1 MHLQLMYVCVCVCA
15 CACVYVYAC
24 VCVCG
29 VCVVSQR
36 AAGNAWK
43 HPFVFVCA
51 CACVRTCVCVCV
63 TYLRCPSA
71 LREMLLGMNGVG
83 DASQEDRDL
92 HQDAKIEKV
101 SATLS
106 EASARIDLL
115 HDQNERERGQLHKS
129 LMDLSSSHGLLK
141 EDVAG
146 KMAALGITA
155 EALRENFQ
163 RRLES
168 TDQHVQ
174 DVRVQ
179 MIDVL
184 KDLHE
189 GPEALFQAAQGR
201 IDEVR
206 ADLEAQRQV

>member
-1 MHLQLMYVCVCVCA
+1 
-15 CACVYVYAC
+15 
-24 VCVCG
+24 
-29 VCVVSQR
+29 
-36 AAGNAWK
+36 
-43 HPFVFVCA
+43 
-51 CACVRTCVCVCV
+51 
-63 TYLRCPSA
+63 
-71 LREMLLGMNGVG
+71 MNGVG

-141 EDVAG
+141 EDVAE

-155 EALRENFQ
+155 EALRENFE

-201 IDEVR
+201 IDKVR

>member
-1 MHLQLMYVCVCVCA
+1 
-15 CACVYVYAC
+15 
-24 VCVCG
+24 
-29 VCVVSQR
+29 
-36 AAGNAWK
+36 
-43 HPFVFVCA
+43 
-51 CACVRTCVCVCV
+51 
-63 TYLRCPSA
+63 
-71 LREMLLGMNGVG
+71 MNGVG

-146 KMAALGITA
+146 KMAAFGITA

>member
-1 MHLQLMYVCVCVCA
+1 MRVCV
-15 CACVYVYAC
+15 C

-29 VCVVSQR
+29 VCVLSQR

-141 EDVAG
+141 EDVAE

-155 EALRENFQ
+155 EALRENFE